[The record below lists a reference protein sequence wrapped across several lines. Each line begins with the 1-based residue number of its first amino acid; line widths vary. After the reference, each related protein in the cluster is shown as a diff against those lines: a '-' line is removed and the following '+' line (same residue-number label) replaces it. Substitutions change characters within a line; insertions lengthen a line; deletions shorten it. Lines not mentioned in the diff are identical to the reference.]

1 LCLCAHVIDFHFE
14 WIKTKRKA
22 GEWGN
27 ARAYSATTSA
37 FFEKSTTTKKIQA
50 KFEN

>member
-1 LCLCAHVIDFHFE
+1 VD
-14 WIKTKRKA
+14 KTKRKA

-37 FFEKSTTTKKIQA
+37 FFEKIYNYKKNTSKI
-50 KFEN
+50 